1 LKLQDKNIDFF
12 RVGNIDKINQ
22 HIRRSHKVIEDN
34 IDTVKKLKE
43 FYDSKN
49 IFATTCLGSSKSIF
63 KKLKFDYCII
73 DEASQI
79 TLPIT
84 IGPLKCA
91 KTFVLVGDHYQLPPL
106 MKSSE
111 ARNSDLSSL
120 FKHLSEAH
128 PEAVS
133 YLKFQY
139 RMNKDI
145 MKISNQ
151 LIYNF
156 KLRCGTEESR
166 HLLLDLP
173 EPEKL
178 DEIHRFSTQ
187 VSNHAICSGDNN
199 CWIKHILNPKNSVIF
214 LNTDSLS
221 CTEDSNSNLIFNET
235 EAEITLQIVRSL
247 RMCGILNKNI
257 GIISPYRAQVKHL
270 HKFLKDNLKSVKEL
284 EIHTVDKFQGKDK
297 ECIIVSLVRSNQNGN
312 IGMLLKDWRRI
323 NVTFTRAKRKLI
335 VIGSMNTLT
344 DNFLFK
350 EFFDLVKDNHW
361 DYNIPKDF
369 KDSHIFITE
378 TEKNE
383 NSLSDIENKSSNESN
398 SNIFEKQKHIKQSQ
412 AKYIIKNSQILSSI
426 IDEY

>member
-1 LKLQDKNIDFF
+1 MSWCFSFN
-12 RVGNIDKINQ
+12 
-22 HIRRSHKVIEDN
+22 
-34 IDTVKKLKE
+34 
-43 FYDSKN
+43 
-49 IFATTCLGSSKSIF
+49 F

-79 TLPIT
+79 TLPVS

-91 KTFVLVGDHYQLPPL
+91 NTFVLVGDHYQLPPL
-106 MKSSE
+106 MRSSE
-111 ARNSDLSSL
+111 ARNSNLSSL

-156 KLRCGTEESR
+156 KLRCGTEEAR
-166 HLLLDLP
+166 HFLLELP

-178 DEIHRFSTQ
+178 DEIHHFSTQ
-187 VSNHAICSGDNN
+187 VSNDIKCPGDKG
-199 CWIKHILNPKNSVIF
+199 CWLKHVLNPKNSVIF
-214 LNTDSLS
+214 LNTDSLN
-221 CTEDSNSNLIFNET
+221 CTENNNTNLIFNET
-235 EAEITLQIVRSL
+235 EAEIALHIIKSL
-247 RMCGILNKNI
+247 KMCGISNSSI
-257 GIISPYRAQVKHL
+257 GVISPYRAQIKYL
-270 HKFLKDNLKSVKEL
+270 NTYIKNEIKSLKGI

-297 ECIIVSLVRSNQNGN
+297 ECIIVSLVRSNSNGN

-335 VIGSMNTLT
+335 VIGSMNTLAN
-344 DNFLFK
+344 NFLFK
-350 EFFDLVKDNHW
+350 EFFDLVKDNNW
-361 DYNIPKDF
+361 DYNMPNDF
-369 KDSHIFITE
+369 KESHIFLPE
-378 TEKNE
+378 TN
-383 NSLSDIENKSSNESN
+383 NDISLSDIENKSSNYRN
-398 SNIFEKQKHIKQSQ
+398 SYKQEKQKHIKQSQ
-412 AKYIIKNSQILSSI
+412 ARVILKNSQILSNI